1 MPIRY
6 IFDCQPFPYIM
17 TIYIY
22 IYISNHNTILNMLDT
37 IGFTFSIIIITET
50 LLNTNNIKLCNINEY
65 NSIHTIRKNGRGG
78 GVSIHIIDNIK
89 YDIIDNL
96 RYSNN
101 ICEIATIKIISNNSN
116 IILSGIY
123 RPPDAL
129 SLEFINT
136 IQTIFD
142 NFPNN
147 NNIFF
152 GGDFNINLFNHR
164 NNALI
169 KYFIDYIYS
178 LNCRPL
184 INKATRIEN
193 DDHSNSESLIDN
205 IYCNLE
211 PINKGIIYSDSSD
224 NFPIFTS
231 FILK

>member
-1 MPIRY
+1 M
-6 IFDCQPFPYIM
+6 
-17 TIYIY
+17 
-22 IYISNHNTILNMLDT
+22 
-37 IGFTFSIIIITET
+37 
-50 LLNTNNIKLCNINEY
+50 
-65 NSIHTIRKNGRGG
+65 
-78 GVSIHIIDNIK
+78 SIHILDNIK

-96 RYSNN
+96 SYSNN

-116 IILSGIY
+116 SNIIVSGIY
-123 RPPDAL
+123 RSPDAL

-169 KYFIDYIYS
+169 KYFIDYIHS

-184 INKATRIEN
+184 INKATRIAN
-193 DDHSNSESLIDN
+193 DYHSNSESLIDN
-205 IYCNLE
+205 IYCNLNIE
-211 PINKGIIYSDSSD
+211 PINKGIIYSDISD
-224 NFPIFTS
+224 LI
-231 FILK
+231 